1 MELALY
7 WPLHGYYPTL
17 TNTNRIKDF
26 ITSPKTHPLFA
37 TMICKQIHEMWEKLN
52 KPENFLVIDY
62 GGGDGTLIKDIINVS
77 EQFEEQFKSSLKFTI
92 IEKLTENS
100 LSDDSIIGCILANE
114 LFDAFPVR
122 KFKKHDDLI
131 YESFITIHNSQL
143 EERYSLINN
152 QNLITILEERLGLKE
167 NGQIIEFNDG
177 IEPWFLNIAKKLKK
191 GFVLI
196 FDYGY
201 KDKKELLKKWKHGTI
216 VAYKYHR
223 ETFDLLTDVGE
234 KDITTFIPFEE
245 VKLAAL
251 KTGFKTVGITKQSEF
266 LINLG
271 ALNLISQ
278 LREMNLPQ
286 EILES
291 NILSAMYLLKEE
303 ELGQLTVL
311 GFQKNLDVIDLQGF
325 KQRTSNFSNMNIKFP
340 LLKSHHANLKES
352 KYPFNMNLKNYL

>member
-1 MELALY
+1 M
-7 WPLHGYYPTL
+7 
-17 TNTNRIKDF
+17 
-26 ITSPKTHPLFA
+26 
-37 TMICKQIHEMWEKLN
+37 
-52 KPENFLVIDY
+52 
-62 GGGDGTLIKDIINVS
+62 
-77 EQFEEQFKSSLKFTI
+77 
-92 IEKLTENS
+92 
-100 LSDDSIIGCILANE
+100 SDDSIIGCILANE

-216 VAYKYHR
+216 VAYKNHR

-325 KQRTSNFSNMNIKFP
+325 KRRTSNFSNMNIKFP